1 MVRRFPSRNLSNIV
15 LATARETPRLA
26 HRSLHSLF
34 TVGLLFEAGMGALR
48 MRQRAIATTL
58 LLGAVS
64 AFHIPSTR
72 LTARGRARNVLQTGS
87 EVAWKEFGALPPG
100 DWRTAEGPASSVIVG
115 GGPAGMATAIMFAK
129 RGWRNIVVVDRLG
142 APADPSDAAIWGDT
156 ARFYL
161 VGLGARG
168 QRSLAALGA
177 WDDVERY
184 CAAVVGRKDWAP
196 GGVRRRGRARFVRRR
211 RDPPETRGR
220 P

>member
-1 MVRRFPSRNLSNIV
+1 
-15 LATARETPRLA
+15 
-26 HRSLHSLF
+26 
-34 TVGLLFEAGMGALR
+34 MGALR

-64 AFHIPSTR
+64 AFHMPGTR
-72 LTARGRARNVLQTGS
+72 LTTRGRARNVLQTGS

-142 APADPSDAAIWGDT
+142 APPDPGDAAIWGDT

-168 QRSLAALGA
+168 QRRRLPVNRQGLTTLHTWTRRATHSTSRQLLGMGKSEHSEGELACVKLPRKRTSATAAPHKVCIRDNPTPGRFTMA
-177 WDDVERY
+177 RKRR
-184 CAAVVGRKDWAP
+184 CASAGSQA
-196 GGVRRRGRARFVRRR
+196 GM
-211 RDPPETRGR
+211 T
-220 P
+220 

>member
-1 MVRRFPSRNLSNIV
+1 
-15 LATARETPRLA
+15 
-26 HRSLHSLF
+26 
-34 TVGLLFEAGMGALR
+34 MGALA
-48 MRQRAIATTL
+48 MRQRAVATLPFL
-58 LLGAVS
+58 LAVS
-64 AFHIPSTR
+64 AFHIPGTR
-72 LTARGRARNVLQTGS
+72 LATTARNVLQTGS

-129 RGWRNIVVVDRLG
+129 RGWRNVVVVDRLG
-142 APADPSDAAIWGDT
+142 APPDPSDAAIWGDT

-196 GGVRRRGRARFVRRR
+196 GGVRRR
-211 RDPPETRGR
+211 RDPPEKRGR

>member
-1 MVRRFPSRNLSNIV
+1 MVHA
-15 LATARETPRLA
+15 LA
-26 HRSLHSLF
+26 
-34 TVGLLFEAGMGALR
+34 
-48 MRQRAIATTL
+48 MRQRAVATLPFL
-58 LLGAVS
+58 LAVS
-64 AFHIPSTR
+64 AFHMPGTR
-72 LTARGRARNVLQTGS
+72 LATTARNVLQSGS

-129 RGWRNIVVVDRLG
+129 RGWRNIVVVDRLS
-142 APADPSDAAIWGDT
+142 APPDPGDAAIWGDT